1 MNIDIRAAAAKFYDY
16 NPETPVDIRF
26 YRDLIP
32 SADASVLEL
41 GCGTGRVTL
50 PMADYCRYIHGIDLS
65 PAMISICQE
74 KLSKAKISSDKAQV
88 ELGDITHFA
97 LGRTFDLIIAPFRV
111 LQNLET
117 DAEVDGLFRCIRAH
131 LSPGGTCVLN
141 VFRPNYEPEALR
153 QQWVSHEEKLN
164 WEAWIGGKKLV
175 CLDRRPRMDK
185 DKLILYP
192 ELIYR
197 LYEDDNLIE
206 EAVLQLLMRCYY
218 PATFERLILDHGFNI
233 LNKWGGYAGEIY
245 GDGTELVIQFGSEE
259 RH

>member
-1 MNIDIRAAAAKFYDY
+1 MGVSRGK
-16 NPETPVDIRF
+16 TQLGSVDR
-26 YRDLIP
+26 R
-32 SADASVLEL
+32 
-41 GCGTGRVTL
+41 
-50 PMADYCRYIHGIDLS
+50 
-65 PAMISICQE
+65 
-74 KLSKAKISSDKAQV
+74 
-88 ELGDITHFA
+88 
-97 LGRTFDLIIAPFRV
+97 
-111 LQNLET
+111 
-117 DAEVDGLFRCIRAH
+117 
-131 LSPGGTCVLN
+131 
-141 VFRPNYEPEALR
+141 
-153 QQWVSHEEKLN
+153 
-164 WEAWIGGKKLV
+164 KKLV